1 MKKQAIQ
8 NEWKKLILENTQNKP
23 NIEGI
28 YPPNIVRNRELLL
41 LGQVELGKIESGKN
55 VKFHTEMY
63 QTIMKHYF
71 QQKQCLK
78 I

>member
-8 NEWKKLILENTQNKP
+8 KEWKKIIYENTKNKP
-23 NIEGI
+23 DIKGT

>member
-8 NEWKKLILENTQNKP
+8 KEWKKIIYENTKNKP
-23 NIEGI
+23 DIKGT
-28 YPPNIVRNRELLL
+28 YPPNIARNRELLL
-41 LGQVELGKIESGKN
+41 LRQVLLGQIEAGIN
-55 VKFHTEMY
+55 VKFHVEIY
-63 QTIMKHYF
+63 QTVIKHYF

>member
-1 MKKQAIQ
+1 MKKQTIQ
-8 NEWKKLILENTQNKP
+8 KEWKKIIYESTKNKP
-23 NIEGI
+23 NIKGT
-28 YPPNIVRNRELLL
+28 YSPNIVRNRELLL